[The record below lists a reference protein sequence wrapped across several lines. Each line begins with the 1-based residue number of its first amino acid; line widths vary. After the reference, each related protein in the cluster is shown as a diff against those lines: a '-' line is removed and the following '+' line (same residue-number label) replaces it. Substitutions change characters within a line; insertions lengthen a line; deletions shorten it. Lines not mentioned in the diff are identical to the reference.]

1 MIVSTTNFFST
12 NILDMSKREK
22 TYFSLIDASI
32 DLLAD
37 KGFHNASVKAIC
49 QQSEVANGTFYN
61 YFVDKEDIYSQASLY
76 ISRHLTKYLD
86 SKKSKVKGAA
96 NIFKTGYLEYINY
109 LSVRPNWAAVLIQSQ
124 RGHYGKDVWS
134 LNKRRVSADI
144 KRGIKEGVFKIKFDN
159 FLVDQIMQ
167 IVLHSIGQQ
176 IVFAP
181 SKSITNKTSIAI
193 MRLLKYEES

>member
-37 KGFHNASVKAIC
+37 KGFHNASVKEIC
-49 QQSEVANGTFYN
+49 QESQVANGTFYN

-76 ISRHLTKYLD
+76 ISRHLTKHLD
-86 SKKSKVKGAA
+86 SEKSKVKGAA

-109 LSVRPNWAAVLIQSQ
+109 LAARPNWAAVLIQSQ
-124 RGHYGKDVWS
+124 RGHYGKDVWG

-144 KRGIKEGVFKIKFDN
+144 KRGINEGVFGIKFDN

-176 IVFAP
+176 IIFAP

>member
-61 YFVDKEDIYSQASLY
+61 YFVDKEDIYSSASIY
-76 ISRHLTKYLD
+76 ISRIMIIEINE
-86 SKKSKVKGAA
+86 KKKQLVRSDEVLKAGHMG
-96 NIFKTGYLEYINY
+96 FINF
-109 LSVRPNWAAVLIQSQ
+109 LASRPKWAAVLIQSQ
-124 RGHYGKDVWS
+124 RGHYALDVWS
-134 LNKRRVSADI
+134 LNRRRLSADV
-144 KRGIKEGVFKIKFDN
+144 KRGIKDDYFSIKFDS
-159 FLVDQIMQ
+159 FLIDQIMQ
-167 IVLHSIGQQ
+167 IALHSIGQQ
-176 IVFAP
+176 IIHGP
-181 SKSITNKTSIAI
+181 SKNLTNKASVAI
-193 MRLLKYEES
+193 MRLLKYVDA

>member
-1 MIVSTTNFFST
+1 
-12 NILDMSKREK
+12 
-22 TYFSLIDASI
+22 
-32 DLLAD
+32 
-37 KGFHNASVKAIC
+37 
-49 QQSEVANGTFYN
+49 
-61 YFVDKEDIYSQASLY
+61 
-76 ISRHLTKYLD
+76 
-86 SKKSKVKGAA
+86 
-96 NIFKTGYLEYINY
+96 
-109 LSVRPNWAAVLIQSQ
+109 
-124 RGHYGKDVWS
+124 
-134 LNKRRVSADI
+134 VSADI